1 MALQPRII
9 ACGAYLAALG
19 MLMRFLV
26 GPAFMT
32 IASYASGLRG
42 TVFHVSIVQVWLL
55 AILQNNSTSLKNVF

>member
-19 MLMRFLV
+19 MLMHFLV
-26 GPAFMT
+26 GPAFMA

-42 TVFHVSIVQVWLL
+42 TMFHVSIVQVWLL
-55 AILQNNSTSLKNVF
+55 AILQNNPTSLKNLF